1 MKNLSSSLPWKGLF
15 ENFNKGNYKLHEGT
29 TNLLFEMKEVVGEI
43 NGSLYAGEETLG
55 RDATKEIT

>member
-1 MKNLSSSLPWKGLF
+1 LF